1 MVPHLFTEKQIE
13 HKKKCQR
20 QNKRERSRR
29 NDMPKVKT
37 HSGAK
42 KRFKKLKSGLIKAAR
57 PFKRHLLTKKT
68 AKRKRHMR
76 TGLYLGSGDR
86 GHIAPLLPY

>member
-1 MVPHLFTEKQIE
+1 
-13 HKKKCQR
+13 
-20 QNKRERSRR
+20 
-29 NDMPKVKT
+29 MPKVKT

-57 PFKRHLLTKKT
+57 PFRRHLLTKKSRKT
-68 AKRKRHMR
+68 KRELRQP
-76 TGLYLGSGDR
+76 LYLSKADK